1 MLKLKAEML
10 SGERYDLSKI
20 TCVVYMDERMEE
32 RTFHLQET
40 TYEIHKTYIA
50 NVIKP
55 RLGHFQLREIEP
67 IHMQKF
73 VNELA
78 IDIGYS
84 PATVH
89 LIYRIVSA
97 SLKKS

>member
-1 MLKLKAEML
+1 MK
-10 SGERYDLSKI
+10 
-20 TCVVYMDERMEE
+20 E

-55 RLGHFQLREIEP
+55 RLGYFQTREIEP
-67 IHMQKF
+67 IYMQKL

-97 SLKKS
+97 SLKKLKF